1 MPHITLPQRKIRP
14 KFWASNCPICLPTG
28 WLRVT
33 KFSIPKPKVLISCCE
48 TWSPPVS
55 LYLNS
60 GITRYCPETLV
71 ASCFPFSSFVFKD
84 YCVLLILHLK
94 CFSFQRLYFCIITVL
109 IIPYLND
116 CNAFPN
122 FLGLK
127 CCSYFKTD
135 AGKDWRQEEKGIQR
149 MRWLDG
155 ITDWMDMS
163 LSKLRELAMDREA
176 WHAVVHG
183 VTKSQ
188 TQLRDWTGL
197 NWTDLTSE
205 HPPRRC

>member
-1 MPHITLPQRKIRP
+1 MVLSKGLSLLMAVSQ
-14 KFWASNCPICLPTG
+14 ASLSLTNSWSL
-28 WLRVT
+28 L
-33 KFSIPKPKVLISCCE
+33 KLISIE
-48 TWSPPVS
+48 SVMPS
-55 LYLNS
+55 NH
-60 GITRYCPETLV
+60 
-71 ASCFPFSSFVFKD
+71 
-84 YCVLLILHLK
+84 LILCSPLLLLLK
-94 CFSFQRLYFCIITVL
+94 DWKIERFSFQRLYFCIITVL

-188 TQLRDWTGL
+188 TQLSDWTEL
-197 NWTDLTSE
+197 NWCEELTHLKRPWCWERLKAGGEGDDRGWSG
-205 HPPRRC
+205 